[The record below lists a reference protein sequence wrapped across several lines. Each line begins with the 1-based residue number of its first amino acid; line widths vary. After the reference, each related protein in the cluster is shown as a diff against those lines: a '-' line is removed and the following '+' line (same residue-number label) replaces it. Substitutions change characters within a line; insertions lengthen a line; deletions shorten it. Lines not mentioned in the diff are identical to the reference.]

1 MNETYQQ
8 ALSEILLST
17 IGTVKEAKDFVL
29 AELPDV
35 VQQLLMWKMVESIFY
50 SVLSLSLVVISVFYW
65 RWVIKSR
72 NADWTRELRNKNE
85 PSDSYMAAV
94 IVGGI
99 VTALVVAPIVLINF
113 NFDWVQILVAP
124 KIYLIE
130 YVAELVK

>member
-1 MNETYQQ
+1 MNETFKQ
-8 ALSEILLST
+8 AVNEILLST
-17 IGTVKEAKDFVL
+17 IESVSQAKDFVL

-50 SVLSLSLVVISVFYW
+50 STISISLTVISVFYW

-72 NADWTRELRNKNE
+72 NADWTRERGNKNE

-113 NFDWVQILVAP
+113 NLDWVQILVAP